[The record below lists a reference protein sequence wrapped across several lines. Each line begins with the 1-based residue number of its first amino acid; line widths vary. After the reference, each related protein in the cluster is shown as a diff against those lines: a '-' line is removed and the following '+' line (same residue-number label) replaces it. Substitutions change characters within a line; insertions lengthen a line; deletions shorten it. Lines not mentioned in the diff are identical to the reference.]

1 MASQILA
8 VQFIGPVP
16 SGATVTMSWSG
27 AGGTVT
33 SATEEFVPLRNANY
47 KTTIS
52 SNLVQQ
58 AINFKNALLTDYAAN
73 LNVTQAANIV
83 FISSKNTTNPMSGAT
98 TSSNIIFDGNAN
110 LNYFN
115 VREIN
120 ARSPYLL
127 ISSSISAFT
136 ESQFTIT
143 QYEGDIL
150 DYVNNPVS
158 YIKTKQK
165 ITPTQENVWINLSN
179 LLKEDLESDIGEYIN
194 YAPTLARELRPNE
207 SKWAF
212 IETVNSYLTTPVTTA
227 YTFCYLVDGYIDP
240 TEQQEIPRILMTG
253 EKRYLH
259 RNCNA
264 RIYFKTRDLTTI
276 KYSSATS
283 GQISVEFTGNTTD
296 NTGYI
301 KSITVDN
308 IGLINDND
316 SYITYEFNYGGTKSY
331 QTFYFY
337 PECKYE
343 VYNLVFKNKH
353 GMLETLSMSK
363 KTSKSLSVEGDEFL
377 RSIVDLEGNFNI
389 DRHTRK
395 QFNVTGT
402 EEWTLNTEFLPE
414 YMNAPI
420 KEAMLSEEMWLVDS
434 NENIIPVIRMDQSID
449 FKTSLN
455 DKMIQYTINVKLSHN
470 TVNNIQ

>member
-16 SGATVTMSWSG
+16 SGATVSMSWSG
-27 AGGTVT
+27 AGGSIST
-33 SATEEFVPLRNANY
+33 ATEQFVPVRNTY
-47 KTTIS
+47 FKTTIS
-52 SNLVQQ
+52 PNLVQQ

-120 ARSPYLL
+120 ARSPYLS

-150 DYVNNPVS
+150 DYVNKPVS

-179 LLKEDLESDIGEYIN
+179 LLKEDLESDVSEYIV
-194 YAPTLARELRPNE
+194 YSPGLARQIRPNE
-207 SKWAF
+207 SKWAY
-212 IETVNSYLTTPVTTA
+212 IETVNSYLTTPLTTG
-227 YTFCYLVDGYIDP
+227 YTFCYLVDGYIEP

-253 EKRYLH
+253 DKRYLH
-259 RNCNA
+259 RDCIENL
-264 RIYFKTRDLTTI
+264 YFKTRDLTN
-276 KYSSATS
+276 ATYQTANE
-283 GQISVEFTGNTTD
+283 GPFPISFSGNTTK
-296 NTGYI
+296 NSGYI
-301 KSITVDN
+301 KRITVDN
-308 IGLINDND
+308 RQFVNDDNT
-316 SYITYEFNYGGTKSY
+316 YITYTFNYGGSIETK
-331 QTFYFY
+331 TFYFY

-377 RSIVDLEGNFNI
+377 RSIVDLEGSFNI
-389 DRHTRK
+389 NRHTKK

-420 KEAMLSEEMWLVDS
+420 KEAMLSEEMWLVD
-434 NENIIPVIRMDQSID
+434 NYENIIPVIRMDQSID